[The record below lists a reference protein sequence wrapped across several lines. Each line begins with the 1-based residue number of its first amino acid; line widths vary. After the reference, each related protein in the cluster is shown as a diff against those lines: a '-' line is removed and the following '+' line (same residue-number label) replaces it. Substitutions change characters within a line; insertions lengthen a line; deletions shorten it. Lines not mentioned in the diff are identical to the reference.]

1 MPKWKDIE
9 EIMAPS
15 EEGTGSPYFEQQQR
29 LYMANRKMHR
39 KVREEIEKIGRER
52 ASDATF
58 EDVFEEIFKEALDL
72 LIERQR
78 KYGPDNIANQ
88 GIYGIITRI
97 ADDKI
102 SRVRTAMNGKV
113 VNGKIII
120 DPIQDREAEDTFED
134 ALLDIANYALIAL
147 ALKRGLWGKPLRA
160 PVAQRIE
167 QLPSKQ

>member
-1 MPKWKDIE
+1 MPKWKDYDEILIE
-9 EIMAPS
+9 RQAMSKSIHPQ
-15 EEGTGSPYFEQQQR
+15 GGLGP
-29 LYMANRKMHR
+29 
-39 KVREEIEKIGRER
+39 
-52 ASDATF
+52 DDTF
-58 EDVFEEIFKEALDL
+58 EAVFEDIFQEALDL

-78 KYGPDNIANQ
+78 KYGPDNIASQ

-102 SRVRTAMNGKV
+102 SRVRTAMNGRV
-113 VNGKIII
+113 VNGKVTI
-120 DPIQDREAEDTFED
+120 DPITDREAQDTFED

-160 PVAQRIE
+160 PVAQRKE

>member
-1 MPKWKDIE
+1 MPKWKDYDEILIE
-9 EIMAPS
+9 RQAMSKSIYS
-15 EEGTGSPYFEQQQR
+15 QGR
-29 LYMANRKMHR
+29 L
-39 KVREEIEKIGRER
+39 GP
-52 ASDATF
+52 DDTF
-58 EDVFEEIFKEALDL
+58 EAVFEDIFQEALDL

-78 KYGPDNIANQ
+78 KYGPDNIASQ

-102 SRVRTAMNGKV
+102 SRVRTAMNGRV
-113 VNGKIII
+113 VNGKVTI
-120 DPIQDREAEDTFED
+120 DPITDREAQDTFED

-160 PVAQRIE
+160 PVAQRKE